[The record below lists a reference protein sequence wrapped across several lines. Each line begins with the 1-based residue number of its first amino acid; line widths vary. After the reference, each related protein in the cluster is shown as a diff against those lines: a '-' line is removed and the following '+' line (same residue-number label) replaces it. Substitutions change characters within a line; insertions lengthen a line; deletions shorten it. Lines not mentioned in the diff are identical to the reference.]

1 VAARDQVL
9 AELRQ
14 GGHDPAVGRVAG
26 DAEAV
31 EVTAGAGRGHARD
44 GRQTGSGHI
53 TVPRAPRQAAIAGF
67 ALLIIALTLSL
78 ADC

>member
-1 VAARDQVL
+1 VAAADQVL
-9 AELRQ
+9 AQLGK

-44 GRQTGSGHI
+44 RRQRRFAHI
-53 TVPRAPRQAAIAGF
+53 TVPRAPRQAGLPGF
-67 ALLIIALTLSL
+67 ALLIIALTLSP